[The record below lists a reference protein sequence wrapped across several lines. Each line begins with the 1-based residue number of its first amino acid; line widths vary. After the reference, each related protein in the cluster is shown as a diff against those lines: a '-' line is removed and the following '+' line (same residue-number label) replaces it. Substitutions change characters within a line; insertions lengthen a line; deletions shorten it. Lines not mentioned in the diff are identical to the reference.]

1 MDRFNQMSGQAS
13 LIAKKKAEIQAKRKA
28 QEEAAQNSGS
38 VSVYNQLAGSS
49 GAAGTGNLHSTSRG
63 QKALPTGNLKNRWGL
78 KGKSLYGSQ
87 RYKYRILSY
96 EVLT

>member
-49 GAAGTGNLHSTSRG
+49 GAAGTGNVHSTTRG

-78 KGKSLYGSQ
+78 KGKSYGSQ
-87 RYKYRILSY
+87 RYKYRASKL
-96 EVLT
+96 